1 MMNVE
6 LRSVEKKDWEFILH
20 LRNQEEVRLASHDT
34 SIIDDETHLKYMQEM
49 TVDKKKIHWI
59 ITYNK
64 KDVGYIKIGDLEFGS
79 MLLNDYRGRGIG
91 KLAYALVFKEAKK
104 LGLTKITAQVK
115 INRET
120 SLEFEMKTCWV
131 KKGNIYKNNKP
142 YAFSLEKSL

>member
-1 MMNVE
+1 MKIRIRKV
-6 LRSVEKKDWEFILH
+6 SKKDWEFILH

-120 SLEFEMKTCWV
+120 SLEFEMKTGWV
-131 KKGNIYKNNKP
+131 KKGIIYKNNKP

>member
-1 MMNVE
+1 MKIGIRKV
-6 LRSVEKKDWEFILH
+6 SKKDWEFILH

-120 SLEFEMKTCWV
+120 SLEFEMKTGWV
-131 KKGNIYKNNKP
+131 KKGIIYKNNKP

>member
-120 SLEFEMKTCWV
+120 SLEFEIKTGWV
-131 KKGNIYKNNKP
+131 KKGNY
-142 YAFSLEKSL
+142 L

>member
-1 MMNVE
+1 
-6 LRSVEKKDWEFILH
+6 
-20 LRNQEEVRLASHDT
+20 
-34 SIIDDETHLKYMQEM
+34 MQEM
-49 TVDKKKIHWI
+49 TADKKKNHWI

-120 SLEFEMKTCWV
+120 SLEFEMKTGWV
-131 KKGNIYKNNKP
+131 KKGIIYKNNKP

>member
-59 ITYNK
+59 IIYNK
-64 KDVGYIKIGDLEFGS
+64 KQKPNVGIKN
-79 MLLNDYRGRGIG
+79 MLSTIIEYLINHVDY
-91 KLAYALVFKEAKK
+91 YC
-104 LGLTKITAQVK
+104 Q
-115 INRET
+115 
-120 SLEFEMKTCWV
+120 
-131 KKGNIYKNNKP
+131 
-142 YAFSLEKSL
+142 

>member
-6 LRSVEKKDWEFILH
+6 LRRVEKKDWGFILH

-34 SIIDDETHLKYMQEM
+34 SIIGDETHLKYMQEM
-49 TVDKKKIHWI
+49 TADRKIFHWI

-104 LGLTKITAQVK
+104 LGLTKLTAQVK
-115 INRET
+115 MDRET
-120 SLEFEMKTCWV
+120 SIEFEMKTGWI
-131 KKGNIYKNNKP
+131 KKEIIYKNNKP
-142 YAFSLEKSL
+142 YAYSLEKPL

>member
-1 MMNVE
+1 MKIGIRKV
-6 LRSVEKKDWEFILH
+6 SKKDWEFILH

-34 SIIDDETHLKYMQEM
+34 SIIDDETHHKYMQKM
-49 TVDKKKIHWI
+49 TANEKIFHWI

-64 KDVGYIKIGDLEFGS
+64 KDVGYIRLGNLEFGS

-120 SLEFEMKTCWV
+120 SLEFEMKTGWV
-131 KKGNIYKNNKP
+131 KKGIIYKNNKP

>member
-6 LRSVEKKDWEFILH
+6 LRPVEKKDWEFILH

-49 TVDKKKIHWI
+49 TADKKKFHWI

-120 SLEFEMKTCWV
+120 SLEFEMKTGWV
-131 KKGNIYKNNKP
+131 KKGIIHKNNKP

>member
-1 MMNVE
+1 
-6 LRSVEKKDWEFILH
+6 
-20 LRNQEEVRLASHDT
+20 
-34 SIIDDETHLKYMQEM
+34 
-49 TVDKKKIHWI
+49 
-59 ITYNK
+59 
-64 KDVGYIKIGDLEFGS
+64 

-120 SLEFEMKTCWV
+120 SLEFEMKTGWV
-131 KKGNIYKNNKP
+131 KKGIIYKNNKP

>member
-1 MMNVE
+1 MINVE
-6 LRSVEKKDWEFILH
+6 LRSVERKDWEFILH

-120 SLEFEMKTCWV
+120 SLEFEMKTGWV
-131 KKGNIYKNNKP
+131 KKGIIYKNNKP

>member
-1 MMNVE
+1 MKIGIRKV
-6 LRSVEKKDWEFILH
+6 SKKDWEFILH

-34 SIIDDETHLKYMQEM
+34 SIIDDETHHKYMQKM
-49 TVDKKKIHWI
+49 TANEKIFHWI

-64 KDVGYIKIGDLEFGS
+64 KDVGYIRLGNLEFGS

-104 LGLTKITAQVK
+104 LGFTKLTAQVK

-120 SLEFEMKTCWV
+120 SLEFEMKTGWV
-131 KKGNIYKNNKP
+131 KKGIIYKNNKP

>member
-34 SIIDDETHLKYMQEM
+34 SIIDDETHHKYMQKM
-49 TVDKKKIHWI
+49 TANEKIFHWI

-120 SLEFEMKTCWV
+120 SLEFEMKTGWV
-131 KKGNIYKNNKP
+131 KKGIIYKNNKP

>member
-1 MMNVE
+1 MKIGIRKV
-6 LRSVEKKDWEFILH
+6 SKKDWEFILH
-20 LRNQEEVRLASHDT
+20 LRNQEKVRLASHDT
-34 SIIDDETHLKYMQEM
+34 SIIDDETHLKYMQKM
-49 TVDKKKIHWI
+49 TANKKKFHWI

-120 SLEFEMKTCWV
+120 SLEFEMKTGWV
-131 KKGNIYKNNKP
+131 KKGIIYKNNKP

>member
-1 MMNVE
+1 MKIGIRKV
-6 LRSVEKKDWEFILH
+6 SKKDWEFILH

-49 TVDKKKIHWI
+49 TADKKKFHWI

-64 KDVGYIKIGDLEFGS
+64 KDVGYIRLGNLEFGS

-120 SLEFEMKTCWV
+120 SLEFEMKTGWV
-131 KKGNIYKNNKP
+131 KKGIIYKNNKP

>member
-1 MMNVE
+1 MSVE
-6 LRSVEKKDWEFILH
+6 IKSVEKKDWEFILH
-20 LRNQEEVRLASHDT
+20 LRNQEKVRLASHDT
-34 SIIDDETHLKYMQEM
+34 SIIDDETHLKYMQKM
-49 TVDKKKIHWI
+49 TVDKKKFHWI

-120 SLEFEMKTCWV
+120 SLEFEMKTGWV
-131 KKGNIYKNNKP
+131 KKGIIYKNNKP

>member
-6 LRSVEKKDWEFILH
+6 LRPVEKKDWEFILH

-49 TVDKKKIHWI
+49 TADKKKIHWI

-79 MLLNDYRGRGIG
+79 MLLNDYRGKGIG
-91 KLAYALVFKEAKK
+91 KQAYALVFKEAKK

-120 SLEFEMKTCWV
+120 SLEFEMKTGWV
-131 KKGNIYKNNKP
+131 KKGIIYKNNKP

>member
-6 LRSVEKKDWEFILH
+6 LRPVEKKDWEFILH

-49 TVDKKKIHWI
+49 TADKKKFHWI

-104 LGLTKITAQVK
+104 LGLTKLTAQVK
-115 INRET
+115 MDRET
-120 SLEFEMKTCWV
+120 SIEFEMKTGWV
-131 KKGNIYKNNKP
+131 KKEIIYKNNKS
-142 YAFSLEKSL
+142 YAFSLEKVL

>member
-6 LRSVEKKDWEFILH
+6 LRRVEKKDWGFILH

-34 SIIDDETHLKYMQEM
+34 SIIGDETHLKYMQEM
-49 TVDKKKIHWI
+49 TADRKIFHWI

-120 SLEFEMKTCWV
+120 SLEFEMKTGWV
-131 KKGNIYKNNKP
+131 KKSIIYKNNKP

>member
-1 MMNVE
+1 MKIGIRKV
-6 LRSVEKKDWEFILH
+6 SKKDWEFILH

-49 TVDKKKIHWI
+49 TADKKKFHWI

-120 SLEFEMKTCWV
+120 SLEFEMKTGWV
-131 KKGNIYKNNKP
+131 KKGIIYKNNKP

>member
-49 TVDKKKIHWI
+49 TADKKKFHWI

-104 LGLTKITAQVK
+104 LGFTKLTAQVK

-120 SLEFEMKTCWV
+120 SLEFEMKTGWV
-131 KKGNIYKNNKP
+131 KKSIIYKNNKP

>member
-6 LRSVEKKDWEFILH
+6 LRRVEKKDWGFILH

-34 SIIDDETHLKYMQEM
+34 SIIGDETHLKYMQEM
-49 TVDKKKIHWI
+49 TADRKIFHWI

-120 SLEFEMKTCWV
+120 SLEFEMKTGWV
-131 KKGNIYKNNKP
+131 KKGIIYKNNKP